1 MVELR
6 RSVLFRVAI
15 VAIAAIAITSVALAI
30 ALLIVGPTV
39 NWSIAMVGIICAAA
53 LEVCWIRVGSV
64 RHRIPV
70 ISLPVLALPA
80 MLPVVPETVAIG
92 VIALGV
98 MSIIL
103 LRTLEVRVALY
114 SSGLAVVGTVLSLGV
129 SILLHSAGIPD
140 ITAMGIACGVY
151 AAFIIVV
158 EVVRIRLTKGKPDLD
173 GHRMLSLTR
182 TTLTI
187 VGAGFAGAGVSS
199 CSEIGVPLIND
210 GGGGSVMNA
219 IVVLLALTAAAVGV
233 KLPVQMVSMR
243 RRLNGLI
250 AGSSALS
257 SSNRGAKKRRSAGD
271 RTAIT
276 DDEAA
281 RRLGRKLCRVVTE
294 TIGVE
299 SVEVRDTPPGPGEI
313 GVPVSLTKGIR
324 QYVVARRDAMDGAFT
339 IDDRRCLIALARTA
353 DIVAEGRH
361 NIGGLTLRAKTDSL
375 TMLPN
380 YGAFQEAL
388 ANINDNRDYAEAIAV
403 LFIDLDDF
411 KRLNDTYGH
420 QVGDE
425 VLRELGRRLTASVR
439 PHDVVARVGGDEF
452 VIVLTQLSTLENAR
466 IIAERIMEKA
476 GVPFDIDDL
485 EFRPVLSI
493 GLAYSA
499 HRETDLKQL
508 VEDADRAMLAI
519 KRSRR
524 TSRQGSGTRASSL
537 NIADHRSFE
546 LNDIVVR
553 AIEAKELQVAFQP
566 IVNLV
571 TGHIWAFEALVRYT
585 HPERGPISPSM
596 LIEKAKALDRMDA
609 LTIQVAEQA
618 MAAAVLFRQLDRQIA
633 CMTINIDAPQVL
645 PSRLGGFVQELAV
658 RYPDITICLELNEG
672 SLSMVSEPV
681 RAQTEH
687 LRDLGIMIAVDDY
700 GSQDSSVDSLVR
712 VPMDILKIDRSL
724 IDDLDDIRQREV
736 LTALQGF
743 GDKLEYSMIVEGV
756 ENQTMADHLNALGI
770 RNAQGFHYGVPQF
783 LDKTL
788 SRLQAHGAAAL
799 LPMSGAVLTGTLEE

>member
-1 MVELR
+1 MAELI
-6 RSVLFRVAI
+6 RSTGSRVAI
-15 VAIAAIAITSVALAI
+15 FVIAAIALASVSLGL
-30 ALLIVGPTV
+30 ALLITGPTV
-39 NWSIAMVGIICAAA
+39 NWSIALIGIVCAAA

-80 MLPVVPETVAIG
+80 LLPVVPEAVAIG

-103 LRTLEVRVALY
+103 VRTLEVRVALY
-114 SSGLAVVGTVLSLGV
+114 SAGLATTGAVLSLGV
-129 SILLHSAGIPD
+129 SLLLREADVSE

-158 EVVRIRLTKGKPDLD
+158 EVVRIRLTKGKPDLE
-173 GHRMLSLTR
+173 GHRMLSLSR
-182 TTLTI
+182 IALSV
-187 VGAGFAGAGVSS
+187 VGAAGVGAGVSS
-199 CSEIGVPLIND
+199 CSEIGVPFIND
-210 GGGGSVMNA
+210 GGGGNVMNA

-233 KLPVQMVSMR
+233 KLPVQMITMR
-243 RRLNGLI
+243 RRLKGLI

-257 SSNRGAKKRRSAGD
+257 ASNRNAKKHLATNS
-271 RTAIT
+271 RTAVT
-276 DDEAA
+276 DAEAA
-281 RRLGRKLCRVVTE
+281 KRLGRKLCRVVAD

-299 SVEVRDTPPGPGEI
+299 SVEVRNSPPRPGEI

-324 QYVVARRDAMDGAFT
+324 QYVVAKRDAMDGAFT

-375 TMLPN
+375 TLLPN

-411 KRLNDTYGH
+411 KRLNDTHGH

-425 VLRELGRRLTASVR
+425 VLRELGRRLTAAVR
-439 PHDVVARVGGDEF
+439 PYDVVARVGGDEF
-452 VIVLTQLSTLENAR
+452 VIILTQLSELDDAR
-466 IIAERIMEKA
+466 IVAGRIMDKA
-476 GVPFDIDDL
+476 GAQLVIGDL
-485 EFRPVLSI
+485 EFSPVLSI

-499 HRETDLKQL
+499 YRETDLKQL

-524 TSRQGSGTRASSL
+524 NSRQGGGARASSL

-553 AIEAKELQVAFQP
+553 AIEANELKVAFQP

-585 HPERGPISPSM
+585 HPKRGPIAPST
-596 LIEKAKALDRMDA
+596 LIEKAKALDRMDV

-618 MAAAVLFRQLDRQIA
+618 MAAALRIRQIDRQIV

-645 PSRLGGFVQELAV
+645 PGRLGTYFQELAG
-658 RYPDITICLELNEG
+658 RFPDISICLELNEG

-681 RAQTEH
+681 RAETEH

-756 ENQTMADHLNALGI
+756 ENQAMADHLTVLGI

-783 LDKTL
+783 IDDILA
-788 SRLQAHGAAAL
+788 RLEAHGAAAVVPTDEAAL
-799 LPMSGAVLTGTLEE
+799 ASTLE